1 MSDGISIDVDS
12 INQVLS
18 NLEAFNDRL
27 RAALVLDA
35 QNIAREMERWT
46 KENAKWEDRTS
57 NARQFLKSHVKWVH
71 TDELIVSM
79 IHHVEYGVYL
89 ELANERKYAI
99 LEEAIHKYAPE
110 FIEGW
115 KQIIRESRGI

>member
-1 MSDGISIDVDS
+1 MSDGISIDVNS

-18 NLEAFNDRL
+18 NLEAFNNRL
-27 RAALVLDA
+27 RAALALDA
-35 QNIAREMERWT
+35 QNIAANMEAWA

-57 NARQFLKSHVKWVH
+57 NAREFLKSHVKWVR
-71 TDELIVSM
+71 TDELMVSM
-79 IHHVEYGVYL
+79 SHHVEYGVYL

-99 LEEAIHKYAPE
+99 LEEAIQKYAPE